1 MAVCSLLGLG
11 LNSRYMIGDVPSV
24 GNVSDFEDFSLAL
37 INMPAKVTDIDVW
50 AMQLLEVLHPLPL
63 FSKSTKLI
71 AFSPLSV
78 MMTKTRLKE
87 EDIWSHI
94 SDTFFELNQN
104 EIDSIVIIDTSPP
117 KYFQETCEKLES
129 CFDSLGCQVQLTSLH
144 QSVEEYYRENKII
157 PILEHENLLKSRQD
171 LGKVGVID
179 RSGKIVLLTSLEKS
193 NVLQYWNNIP
203 QVDTGILTKFQY
215 LESNVD
221 VMIIGVTYLNN
232 LYGGE
237 ETLIGDILNC
247 TGKHYVISNIR
258 RSPMFSFSVS
268 MSVNELCLPTHP
280 PPPLNLGL

>member
-1 MAVCSLLGLG
+1 MSFVFIFVSSQSVCTNEIEQASLLHLQKEKQVEW
-11 LNSRYMIGDVPSV
+11 RYMIGDVPSV

-157 PILEHENLLKSRQD
+157 PILEHENR
-171 LGKVGVID
+171 VFFF
-179 RSGKIVLLTSLEKS
+179 
-193 NVLQYWNNIP
+193 P
-203 QVDTGILTKFQY
+203 
-215 LESNVD
+215 
-221 VMIIGVTYLNN
+221 
-232 LYGGE
+232 
-237 ETLIGDILNC
+237 
-247 TGKHYVISNIR
+247 HYVWSRIWPR
-258 RSPMFSFSVS
+258 
-268 MSVNELCLPTHP
+268 
-280 PPPLNLGL
+280 